1 MNTAVA
7 RRLAVGDRVMW
18 INKEDSQSSGQG
30 TITRITAHAVEVR
43 WDNESR
49 MRYGRVHLH
58 NFRHANVL
66 GAFPSVMPS
75 AARIIDA

>member
-49 MRYGRVHLH
+49 MRYRRVHLH
-58 NFRHANVL
+58 NFRHANIL
-66 GAFPSVMPS
+66 GAFPSVVMPS
-75 AARIIDA
+75 SSDH